1 MWASRLLQE
10 TVNIYCLTT
19 LISETLLTRKAMNFT
34 LWLSAAHMAHNTQ
47 AALQQM
53 NLTLKPLSFIPADP
67 IAWPTQNL
75 SLE

>member
-1 MWASRLLQE
+1 
-10 TVNIYCLTT
+10 
-19 LISETLLTRKAMNFT
+19 MNFT

>member
-10 TVNIYCLTT
+10 TVNVYCLTT

-53 NLTLKPLSFIPADP
+53 NLTLKPLSFFPADP